1 MRCWGRKALE
11 NLVLGLLEKK
21 NYGDYFL
28 KLTFP
33 IQFSLFLRQ
42 IARRHEY
49 KLNECMM
56 AQTAQSFYLTMYRL
70 SYLPK
75 NPDEGGLGKTRV

>member
-1 MRCWGRKALE
+1 
-11 NLVLGLLEKK
+11 
-21 NYGDYFL
+21 
-28 KLTFP
+28 
-33 IQFSLFLRQ
+33 
-42 IARRHEY
+42 
-49 KLNECMM
+49 MM